1 MIRAGGL
8 AVLLFAVAGQGAFAG
23 CSDGRAEFRWDG
35 GHARFSVE
43 IADDEAE
50 RAQGLM
56 FRQELR
62 PSAGMLFI
70 YERPQAVSFWMKNTL
85 IPLDMVFVRAD
96 GVIHRI
102 EVRTE
107 PMSERIISSE
117 GPVAAVLELAGDYA
131 AWHRAATSWI
141 DPSARA
147 DVFEA
152 VARRVYRV

>member
-70 YERPQAVSFWMKNTL
+70 YERPQAVSFWMKNTMPPSNSRMAFG
-85 IPLDMVFVRAD
+85 IRRA
-96 GVIHRI
+96 
-102 EVRTE
+102 
-107 PMSERIISSE
+107 MWQSSA
-117 GPVAAVLELAGDYA
+117 PP
-131 AWHRAATSWI
+131 I
-141 DPSARA
+141 
-147 DVFEA
+147 
-152 VARRVYRV
+152 